1 MSCDTT
7 SPSPSKKKKKEKKG
21 IEIHIHMKKKAIFYT
36 LTFLLMY
43 KESFGPLFTCLHVF
57 IAKNFNV
64 LKNIVPLT
72 KALLKCGK
80 QWISCSIKTG

>member
-21 IEIHIHMKKKAIFYT
+21 IE
-36 LTFLLMY
+36 LTFLLLY

>member
-7 SPSPSKKKKKEKKG
+7 TPSPSKKKEEKKG

>member
-7 SPSPSKKKKKEKKG
+7 TPSPSKKKEEKKG
-21 IEIHIHMKKKAIFYT
+21 IEIHIHMKKAIFCT

-43 KESFGPLFTCLHVF
+43 KESLGPLFTCLHVF

-80 QWISCSIKTG
+80 QWISCCIKTG